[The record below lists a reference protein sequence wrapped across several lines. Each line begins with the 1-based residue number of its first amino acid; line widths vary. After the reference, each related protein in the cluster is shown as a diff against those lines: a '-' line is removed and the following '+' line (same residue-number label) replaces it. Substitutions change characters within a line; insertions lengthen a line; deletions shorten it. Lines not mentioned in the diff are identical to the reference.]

1 MQEPRRFAVD
11 WNGETR
17 FLEIPQSNLNT
28 EIIMTDFPP
37 LADPWQSIVNSLES
51 PIGCDPLPE
60 MLKPRSKVVLI
71 TGDRFTDLMLG
82 SRDGLGLKLLDYL
95 NHLGVRDEDVT
106 LVYAPGSHDSPSW
119 KEKIGPELMD
129 RVRTIRH
136 DCFDEKSLTYLGAT
150 SRSTPVWVN
159 TEVVEA
165 DFRLGIGEISPNVH
179 GGWCGG
185 GKMILPG
192 VAGWDTIQQ
201 NHYMVVNEVNTLGLA
216 DGNHM
221 RLDMEEAARMAHLDM
236 KVDVLVD
243 SNPQIVDV
251 YAGDFVKEHRA
262 ALDGKAR
269 EIWMT
274 DMAPADIYVFYPGDG
289 SEQYLTSS
297 FFIRIEAAEIGTK
310 EDGVIIMALSAAG
323 GWAPDQKGKHSTG
336 DTEELFKEG
345 TPEIARA
352 MVRKEVNIRTWSMLY
367 TARRVLERRKVILVC
382 DGIDPE
388 QAKELGFEYCT
399 PSFDDAMARALEM
412 KSDDSTI
419 AVNLVPR
426 PTASTNVAWRKMPWR
441 QG

>member
-1 MQEPRRFAVD
+1 
-11 WNGETR
+11 
-17 FLEIPQSNLNT
+17 
-28 EIIMTDFPP
+28 
-37 LADPWQSIVNSLES
+37 
-51 PIGCDPLPE
+51 
-60 MLKPRSKVVLI
+60 
-71 TGDRFTDLMLG
+71 
-82 SRDGLGLKLLDYL
+82 
-95 NHLGVRDEDVT
+95 
-106 LVYAPGSHDSPSW
+106 
-119 KEKIGPELMD
+119 MD

-185 GKMILPG
+185 GKMIMPG

-221 RLDMEEAARMAHLDM
+221 RLDIEEAARMARLDK

-243 SNPQIVDV
+243 SSPQIVDV

-262 ALDGKAR
+262 ALDGRAR

-274 DMAPADIYVFYPGDG
+274 DMEPADIYVFYPGDG

-323 GWAPDQKGKHSTG
+323 GWSPDQKGKHSTG
-336 DTEELFKEG
+336 DTEELFKGG

-352 MVRKEVNIRTWSMLY
+352 MVRKEVNIRTWSILY

-382 DGIDPE
+382 DGIDPG

-412 KSDDSTI
+412 RGDDSTI